1 MNLDKAKIIFIG
13 TYSNLTF
20 YYWKGKYCVRT
31 KSSLTGKRVK
41 TSPEFTLTM
50 QYAERLGR
58 ASTIASKVYRQLPD
72 GWKLHSLYRKMT
84 GLGSRLLKDREY
96 TAEEIEIALWQY
108 LASVGFKAEEHG
120 IEHPMP
126 VALQQEPKPLVRP
139 ILFPA
144 PKLTTSLTKLL
155 LGKGSLLAEKRK
167 EQGKRFSLMRE
178 CRI

>member
-1 MNLDKAKIIFIG
+1 MNFDKAKIIFIG
-13 TYSNLTF
+13 TYGNLTF

-41 TSPEFTLTM
+41 TSPEFTLTR

-58 ASTIASKVYRQLPD
+58 ASKIASKVYRQLPG

-84 GLGSRLLKDREY
+84 GIGSQMLRDREY
-96 TAEEIEIALWQY
+96 PASEIEIALWQY

-120 IEHPMP
+120 MLHPLP
-126 VALQQEPKPLVRP
+126 IAIQQPPKPLIRP

-155 LGKGSLLAEKRK
+155 LGKGSLLAERRK

-178 CRI
+178 